1 MKMHQHG
8 GTFILSDLERFTT
21 DVTCNKEYQ
30 IILSH
35 HANVAYTYVFLIV
48 KTDVKVFVRDFF
60 RDSRKESNITLH
72 TVNFD
77 INTKHTVVKINKT
90 NKAGLEYVVEG
101 NGVVSLF
108 GRMSDIRPRC
118 QLFIGMLPMFHDT
131 ARCKL
136 CEAESR
142 SCGFC
147 GIETDARKTNRQQRS
162 NSNTSK
168 GTFLNIT
175 ATAYTNDCL
184 YWDEDAELWA
194 GYGCKVRGFSSL

>member
-8 GTFILSDLERFTT
+8 NTFMLTDLERFTT

-30 IILSH
+30 IILTA
-35 HANVAYTYVFLIV
+35 HANDAYTNVFLIV

-60 RDSRKESNITLH
+60 RDSRKERNITLH

-77 INTKHTVVKINKT
+77 NNMKHTVVKINKT
-90 NKAGLEYVVEG
+90 NKAGLEYVVER

-108 GRMSDIRPRC
+108 GRMSDNRPRC

-131 ARCKL
+131 TRCQL
-136 CEAESR
+136 CEAESQ

-147 GIETDARKTNRQQRS
+147 GIAIDAHITSRQQRS
-162 NSNTSK
+162 SSKTSM
-168 GTFLNIT
+168 GTCLNIT

-184 YWDEDAELWA
+184 YWDEDAGLWA
-194 GYGCKVRGFSSL
+194 GHGCKVKGR

>member
-1 MKMHQHG
+1 ML
-8 GTFILSDLERFTT
+8 TDLERFTA

-30 IILSH
+30 IILSP
-35 HANVAYTYVFLIV
+35 HANDAYTNVFLIV

-60 RDSRKESNITLH
+60 RDSRKERNITLH

-77 INTKHTVVKINKT
+77 NNTKHTVVRTVVKT

-108 GRMSDIRPRC
+108 GRMSDNRPRC

-131 ARCKL
+131 TRCQL

-142 SCGFC
+142 TCGFC
-147 GIETDARKTNRQQRS
+147 GTETGVHITNQQQRRS
-162 NSNTSK
+162 SNTSK
-168 GTFLNIT
+168 ESFLNIT
-175 ATAYTNDCL
+175 VTAYTNDCL

-194 GYGCKVRGFSSL
+194 GYGCKVNDCSSL